1 MSTTTTTEHYAVSNL
16 RHRIAVLSRG
26 ITRAQA
32 RGQRDLAELLRL
44 MVMDR
49 MADLD
54 VAIAEHAPVAA

>member
-1 MSTTTTTEHYAVSNL
+1 MITTTTEHYAVSNL
-16 RHRIAVLSRG
+16 RHRIDVLDRG
-26 ITRAQA
+26 AARARA

-54 VAIAEHAPVAA
+54 VAIAEHTPVAA